1 MSITPIS
8 GTSVQGSDLRRT
20 EQARGSDGRVTAPGP
35 VGRAERADR
44 VDISSEG
51 RAQALEDA
59 RRNALPAA
67 RGSDRLD
74 EIRARIEAGTYD
86 TPEVAE
92 EVARKL
98 LASGDLD
105 L

>member
-1 MSITPIS
+1 MSITPTS
-8 GTSVQGSDLRRT
+8 GPPVNGTDLRRT
-20 EQARGSDGRVTAPGP
+20 SQTRGTDARVPAPGP
-35 VGRAERADR
+35 VGRAERTDR

-51 RAQALEDA
+51 RAQAMEEA
-59 RRNALPAA
+59 RKNALPAA

-92 EVARKL
+92 EVAKKL